1 MRKSLKNFIPL
12 IIIFISFSTVVY
24 AESTNGL
31 TSPKDLI
38 DTDGGVVLELD
49 REANYVFDSDPD
61 QSWYEIDVDTKI
73 ANFFLWCTQISNQC
87 NLFCGYFRLHSIAFY
102 NI

>member
-1 MRKSLKNFIPL
+1 MEKMRKSLKNFIPL

-73 ANFFLWCTQISNQC
+73 ANFFSLVYSDI
-87 NLFCGYFRLHSIAFY
+87 
-102 NI
+102 